1 MAQGKGTGKDLPH
14 SLLKRVAE
22 AAAGRRHG
30 KPVWFV
36 VDRAFPHKLR
46 EHADEAGAD
55 GDAKTKGDGF
65 VKLGPYTSPHETP
78 HKKEIEYVKVKVAG
92 HPEVAVDLNRTD
104 ALFFSLSA
112 LDKFVY
118 PYYTGLYGPEKA
130 AAMRQS
136 FIATTNEVP
145 IQCHDPL
152 SDECAIM

>member
-1 MAQGKGTGKDLPH
+1 MPQGKGKGQDLPH

-22 AAAGRRHG
+22 AASGRRNG

-36 VDRAFPHKLR
+36 ADRTFPHKVR
-46 EHADEAGAD
+46 EHADEVSAD
-55 GDAKTKGDGF
+55 ADVATKGDGH
-65 VKLGPYTSPHETP
+65 VKLGPYTSAHETP

-92 HPEVAVDLNRTD
+92 HPEVTVDLNRTD

-118 PYYTGLYGPEKA
+118 PYYTSLYGPETA
-130 AAMRQS
+130 ANMRKS
-136 FIATTNEVP
+136 FVSSSNEGP

-152 SDECAIM
+152 SDECAIP